1 MIKKYK
7 KLILLFV
14 VLSGFF
20 AFSNQIFAANITFD
34 SPSYPVGVGDEFVIS
49 LKIQSQD
56 ESINA
61 ISGQLIFND
70 DRLTVKRIETA
81 NSIVTA
87 WVEEPYVSGN
97 AVIFSGIM
105 PGGFIDIVDPI
116 TLKHS
121 SADLFSLVLKVKK
134 SGSSDISFSDIH
146 VYKNDGL
153 GTEATLM
160 VEKLELNLESTGS
173 NKEEKI
179 IDNND
184 PEPFTP
190 LITSDKDIY
199 NGQYIVV
206 FSTTDKESGI
216 DHYEVREGL
225 GRWIRTTS
233 PYLLTDQTL
242 RSVVRV
248 KAVDLAG
255 NYRIGIVG
263 NPTLFPFSVFIIP
276 ALLILLVLFILWRVY
291 TVYVRKK

>member
-1 MIKKYK
+1 MTKIYK
-7 KLILLFV
+7 KLIFLVV
-14 VLSGFF
+14 VLFGFF
-20 AFSNQIFAANITFD
+20 AFSNLILAATITFD
-34 SPSYPVGVGDEFVIS
+34 KPAYPVGVGDEFI
-49 LKIQSQD
+49 LPIKIESND

-61 ISGQLIFND
+61 ISGQLIFSD
-70 DRLTVKRIETA
+70 ERLAIDRIETA
-81 NSIVTA
+81 NSIVTV
-87 WVEEPYVSGN
+87 WIEEPYVSGN

-105 PGGFIDIVDPI
+105 PGGFKDVVDPI

-153 GTEATLM
+153 GTEVSLV
-160 VEKLELNLESTGS
+160 VEKPELNLESVGS
-173 NKEEKI
+173 SLKQKI
-179 IDNND
+179 IDNNQ

-190 LITSDKDIY
+190 LITKDEDIY

-225 GRWIRTTS
+225 SRWVRTTS
-233 PYLLTDQTL
+233 PYLLSDQTL

-263 NPTLFPFSVFIIP
+263 NPTQFPFSVFIIP
-276 ALLILLVLFILWRVY
+276 GLLILLVLFILWRVY
-291 TVYVRKK
+291 TVYVRRK

>member
-1 MIKKYK
+1 MIKIYK
-7 KLILLFV
+7 KLIFLFV

-20 AFSNQIFAANITFD
+20 AFSNQIFAATITFD
-34 SPSYPVGVGDEFVIS
+34 IPPYPVGVGDEFTLPLYIES
-49 LKIQSQD
+49 ND

-61 ISGQLIFND
+61 ISGQLIFSD
-70 DRLTVKRIETA
+70 ERLTIERIETA

-105 PGGFIDIVDPI
+105 PGGFKDVVDPI

-121 SADLFSLVLKVKK
+121 PANLFSLVIKVKK

-153 GTEATLM
+153 GTEVA
-160 VEKLELNLESTGS
+160 VVAKKPELNLESVGS
-173 NKEEKI
+173 KREQKI
-179 IDNND
+179 IDNNQ

-276 ALLILLVLFILWRVY
+276 GFLILLVLFILWRVY